1 MAEKTTEGLELL
13 NLSVERDLEVRTYHI
28 QDEEGV
34 LVYKEWIQDGSVI
47 DSTLE
52 SKHGDTIFD
61 EDIIERVQNFVDKKI
76 QVGEI

>member
-13 NLSVERDLEVRTYHI
+13 NLSVERDLEVRTYTI

-47 DSTLE
+47 DSILE
-52 SKHGDTIFD
+52 GKHGDTIFD
-61 EDIIERVQNFVDKKI
+61 EDLIERVQNFVDKKI
-76 QVGEI
+76 QEGEI

>member
-13 NLSVERDLEVRTYHI
+13 NHQVEREVETHIYHI

-34 LVYKEWIQDGSVI
+34 LIYKEWIQDGKVI
-47 DSTLE
+47 DSMLE

-61 EDIIERVQNFVDKKI
+61 QDVIQRVQDFVDKKI
-76 QVGEI
+76 QEGEI